1 MGEGRAAVKRYAA
14 PPLLLLAACSK
25 SPEAPAPAP
34 SGIVTPAVAPT
45 PDKPHT
51 LVPADFA
58 TLKLG
63 AKVKGSDAE
72 GTFISDDNTIAKV
85 TSYVACPEGITDCD
99 PKTLPPETVYTYVHR
114 VTPGKKIVSATLFR
128 TARPAAGFAN
138 GVGYDNAEAAAALGP
153 SGEIDVEADNGALV
167 WRVVGGDGW
176 KAGEPITVYWQST
189 LPPAPKPLDAYLIET
204 DGSVA
209 IGSGPFPA
217 TQKLVDEASEQ

>member
-1 MGEGRAAVKRYAA
+1 MKLAAAL
-14 PPLLLLAACSK
+14 PLLLLAACSK
-25 SPEAPAPAP
+25 SPEAPSPAP
-34 SGIVTPAVAPT
+34 SGVVTPAVAPT

-58 TLKLG
+58 TLTLG

-72 GTFISDDNTIAKV
+72 AAFISDDQTIATV
-85 TSYVACPEGITDCD
+85 ASYVACPEGVAACD
-99 PKTLPPETVYTYVHR
+99 PKALPPDTIYTYVHR
-114 VTPGKKIVSATLFR
+114 VTPGKAVASATLFR

-138 GVGYDNAEAAAALGP
+138 GMGYDNAQAAAALGP
-153 SGEIDVEADNGALV
+153 DGEIDVAADNGALV

-176 KAGEPITVYWQST
+176 KAGETITLYWQST
-189 LPPAPKPLDAYLIET
+189 QPPAPRPLDAYLVET

-217 TQKLVDEASEQ
+217 TQKPVDAAVEQPQK